1 MKGGLQG
8 KQPSS
13 HSRAF
18 AIPGGK
24 KKAENLKGS
33 EGGIGD
39 RERVGIEGNGGVGG
53 WRGADVSS
61 SCTDYN

>member
-1 MKGGLQG
+1 MWG

-24 KKAENLKGS
+24 KKAENVKGS
-33 EGGIGD
+33 EGGMGD
-39 RERVGIEGNGGVGG
+39 RERVGVEENGG
-53 WRGADVSS
+53 RADISS

>member
-1 MKGGLQG
+1 MGELWG

-33 EGGIGD
+33 EGGMGD
-39 RERVGIEGNGGVGG
+39 RERVGIEGNGGG
-53 WRGADVSS
+53 RHIQQLH
-61 SCTDYN
+61 